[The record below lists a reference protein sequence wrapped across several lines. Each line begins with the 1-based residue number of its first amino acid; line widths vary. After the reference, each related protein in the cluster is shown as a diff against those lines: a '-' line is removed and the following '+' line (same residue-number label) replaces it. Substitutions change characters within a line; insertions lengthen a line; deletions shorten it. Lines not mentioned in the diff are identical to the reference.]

1 MANSLVALRNSLELK
16 SKLVKKLQD
25 TLSITETTNK
35 DLFLQL
41 ESRDKKMVELS
52 DSIRD
57 GLEILKLKENKNQEM
72 LQKMKELD
80 SEVESLRIELDQK
93 SLALDLANAN
103 LAKTQA
109 VPPRPESLEIL
120 QEESGES
127 QEESGMY

>member
-1 MANSLVALRNSLELK
+1 
-16 SKLVKKLQD
+16 
-25 TLSITETTNK
+25 
-35 DLFLQL
+35 
-41 ESRDKKMVELS
+41 MVELS

-127 QEESGMY
+127 QEESGMS